1 MNAQVQEQAV
11 NELGMTQQ
19 QVQALLQMYS
29 LANFLKKAETG
40 NTDKQVKNPADEDA
54 LIAASMQLNQL
65 KQKHPDDIA
74 RFEELYNVS
83 APE

>member
-11 NELGMTQQ
+11 NELGMSQQ

-40 NTDKQVKNPADEDA
+40 NTDKQIKNLADEDA

-65 KQKHPDDIA
+65 KQRHPDDMA